1 LQHWSEQPCVGPVC
15 AVHMTAGHNALRG
28 SSPDQQHAFED
39 AVAHV
44 GCPDRRIDSHC
55 IKCCCPPNRYVTPG
69 VRCNLVSIT
78 PRARRVRCIVRSWP
92 SLPKPFWRVCWR
104 ARWQRPWWVSPGQQ
118 SSEPRPMPRA
128 MYLGMADHGELT
140 SREQAAQIAIALF
153 AHTAKPVLAWHE
165 PDPGRE
171 VASRAEALGSASGR
185 YS

>member
-1 LQHWSEQPCVGPVC
+1 LQHGSEEPCVRPVC

-28 SSPDQQHAFED
+28 SSPNQQHALKTPWPMWVVLIAGSTRTALS
-39 AVAHV
+39 AV
-44 GCPDRRIDSHC
+44 R
-55 IKCCCPPNRYVTPG
+55 PPNRYDTPG
-69 VRCNLVSIT
+69 VVG
-78 PRARRVRCIVRSWP
+78 IVRSWP